1 MHQPSVFPFGIRLD
15 EPVTTLTDL
24 LVSAV
29 CFYAFYKLR
38 KLPTQ
43 NRMHTYLTYYFLTM
57 GLATLIG
64 GVIGHGFL
72 YLFSFAWKL
81 PGWLVSM
88 FSIALIERASI
99 LYARPLIKPGVGRF
113 FSVMNIVELITFVII
128 TFSTLDF
135 FYVEAHSTYGL
146 LIIVTSFNMVVYFK
160 RRTPASKL
168 FLKAVFIIVLSS
180 LVFMN
185 QISISPWFN
194 YFDISH
200 IGMAISAYLFYR
212 GSLLAIYDPIAN
224 AQDGSQ
230 TTHKTL

>member
-1 MHQPSVFPFGIRLD
+1 MHQPSVFPFGIRID

-29 CFYAFYKLR
+29 CFYAFFKL
-38 KLPTQ
+38 KKIPNQ
-43 NRMHTYLTYYFLTM
+43 NRVHTFLTYYFLTM

-99 LYARPLIKPGVGRF
+99 HYAQPLIKPGIGRF
-113 FSVMNIVELITFVII
+113 FSVMNVVELITFITI

-146 LIIVTSFNMVVYFK
+146 LIVVSSFNMMVYIK
-160 RRTPASKL
+160 RKTRASKF
-168 FLKAVFIIVLSS
+168 FLSAVFIIILSS
-180 LVFMN
+180 IVFMN
-185 QISISPWFN
+185 EIDISPWFN
-194 YFDISH
+194 HFDISH

-212 GSLLAIYDPIAN
+212 GSLLAIYDPLAN
-224 AQDGSQ
+224 HQPAPKSP
-230 TTHKTL
+230 